1 MHNDRSTETM
11 NMFGGGFLVVT
22 FLHLKFANLLMI
34 TAFHALSTW
43 KKKDYSVVEIYRYA
57 DFIATCMLAYS
68 VVDPY
73 QWAHWLFSLTSV
85 VLPRTRQVYTIYTLL
100 V

>member
-1 MHNDRSTETM
+1 
-11 NMFGGGFLVVT
+11 
-22 FLHLKFANLLMI
+22 MI

-73 QWAHWLFSLTSV
+73 QWAHWLFSLTPV
-85 VLPRTRQVYTIYTLL
+85 VLPRTQQVYTIYIRC
-100 V
+100 

>member
-1 MHNDRSTETM
+1 M
-11 NMFGGGFLVVT
+11 NMFGGFFLVVT

-57 DFIATCMLAYS
+57 DFIATCM
-68 VVDPY
+68 
-73 QWAHWLFSLTSV
+73 
-85 VLPRTRQVYTIYTLL
+85 
-100 V
+100 